1 MALTELR
8 KSFLGIAICIV
19 TFILGQIS
27 LEVVSKFEDPP
38 LGNTFYIIVGCVLIV
53 GSLLAIYFLID
64 HIRHI
69 RKKKERRKRSKI
81 VFLSDEKH
89 TAK

>member
-1 MALTELR
+1 MAISEVK
-8 KSFLGIAICIV
+8 KSLLGIVACII
-19 TFILGQIS
+19 TFILGQIL

-38 LGNTFYIIVGCVLIV
+38 LGNTFYIILGCVLIV
-53 GSLLAIYFLID
+53 ASLLGIYFLID

-81 VFLSDEKH
+81 VFLNDEKH
-89 TAK
+89 EEK